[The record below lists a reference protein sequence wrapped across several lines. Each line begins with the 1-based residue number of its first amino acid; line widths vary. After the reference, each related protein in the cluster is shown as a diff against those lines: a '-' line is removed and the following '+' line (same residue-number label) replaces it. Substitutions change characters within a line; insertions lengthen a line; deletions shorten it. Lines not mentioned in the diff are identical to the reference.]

1 MDPHVYPEQPGWSPD
16 AGKNEDS
23 VNHLRRLKEDLAESA
38 PAHAAAD
45 HDARVAAAMAASG
58 FEERRKSPRLRCSG
72 SAEIRGGGSD
82 ARMWGTLTDVSLHGC
97 YVEMSNTFPVDT
109 VVNLVLK
116 SCGIQIQAPGR
127 VRASYPALGMGIC
140 FGEIEPGQHL
150 QLKQLLALLTG
161 HGAACV
167 GGPGSEEPGKGCGH
181 RHEGKLAIGRSYDF
195 PRRHYDVFSEAPTA
209 LARRVLRDRQT
220 GSPLLSPYVLG
231 FRIDGSASFLVLL
244 IPA

>member
-23 VNHLRRLKEDLAESA
+23 VNHLRRLKGELAESA
-38 PAHAAAD
+38 PANAAAN

-72 SAEIRGGGSD
+72 SAEIRGGGGD

-109 VVNLVLK
+109 VVDLVLR

-150 QLKQLLALLTG
+150 QLKQLLALLAG

-167 GGPGSEEPGKGCGH
+167 GGPARKNQA
-181 RHEGKLAIGRSYDF
+181 KDA
-195 PRRHYDVFSEAPTA
+195 DV
-209 LARRVLRDRQT
+209 VLKESLQAADPMTFLGEITTYFQKNQ
-220 GSPLLSPYVLG
+220 LLSRDEFYEIAKRV
-231 FRIDGSASFLVLL
+231 RRS
-244 IPA
+244 

>member
-23 VNHLRRLKEDLAESA
+23 VNHLRRLKGELAESA
-38 PAHAAAD
+38 PANAAAN

-58 FEERRKSPRLRCSG
+58 LEERRKSPRLRCSG
-72 SAEIRGGGSD
+72 SAEIRGKGSD

-109 VVNLVLK
+109 VVDLVLK

-167 GGPGSEEPGKGCGH
+167 GGPARKNQA
-181 RHEGKLAIGRSYDF
+181 KDA
-195 PRRHYDVFSEAPTA
+195 DVVMKESLQAADPMTFLGEITTYF
-209 LARRVLRDRQT
+209 QKNQ
-220 GSPLLSPYVLG
+220 LLSRDEFYEIAKRV
-231 FRIDGSASFLVLL
+231 RRS
-244 IPA
+244 